1 MTMKR
6 SGSSW
11 MPAPDYGKSLAKF
24 SVNLLVRDVQVSLPF
39 YRDVL
44 GATVRYADAD
54 FAALNLAGAEFMLHA
69 DHTYD
74 HHPLYARLRGSNP
87 GLRGVGAELRV
98 MGVDPDAVQG
108 LKSAAVPLIM
118 SFNDEQKEEVR
129 SLAHVMGL
137 DQLAAQF

>member
-1 MTMKR
+1 MNPLRITRSANLKLKRRPKSRQKPKHHEFTPMTMKR

-54 FAALNLAGAEFMLHA
+54 FAALNLASAEFMLHA
-69 DHTYD
+69 D
-74 HHPLYARLRGSNP
+74 PAQPEACEAAERSYA
-87 GLRGVGAELRV
+87 
-98 MGVDPDAVQG
+98 
-108 LKSAAVPLIM
+108 
-118 SFNDEQKEEVR
+118 
-129 SLAHVMGL
+129 
-137 DQLAAQF
+137 